1 MFRVEFHTHAWIPT
15 EKHFAQETF
24 FLHLVLLCLQDNF
37 SQQVRQTEKIS
48 VTIAGYLLDEDFL
61 KLKISSGFLQ
71 VFSFRVISCCT
82 NMSAHYPHK
91 IMGEFDIYL
100 TSVSGLCRMLTH
112 SYGMIRV
119 IPMILYPFRLSKSTI
134 FLTSN

>member
-61 KLKISSGFLQ
+61 KLKISSGFL
-71 VFSFRVISCCT
+71 
-82 NMSAHYPHK
+82 
-91 IMGEFDIYL
+91 
-100 TSVSGLCRMLTH
+100 
-112 SYGMIRV
+112 
-119 IPMILYPFRLSKSTI
+119 
-134 FLTSN
+134 